1 MERYISS
8 MTPLYKR
15 SNDFL
20 WYIHNKRLYEI
31 GSYTMETDITFV
43 PAIGNVELKFHHREF
58 NMITLN
64 NLSLLSLFSEAYNY
78 KISQFFNI
86 HSHLNVDEIIEKFEL
101 NCDDCKYAII
111 PLGELG
117 YYIFIFK
124 IV

>member
-1 MERYISS
+1 

-20 WYIHNKRLYEI
+20 WYIHNERLYGI
-31 GSYTMETDITFV
+31 GSYSMETDITFV
-43 PAIGNVELKFHHREF
+43 PTIGNVELKFHHREF